1 MTGHGGQLAA
11 ISSLRPRPFFGI
23 SAERKLDVVTGALV
37 GRRVDGS
44 ERESAVTKWRNA
56 FRTSEELH
64 RFKRYAVLREATRII
79 SRRGFHNTSLDEIAE
94 GLGIS
99 KGTLYNYVSD
109 KQEILFDCHMIA
121 LDLGDKACKVAND
134 LDGSGLDKLRILL
147 LCYIEWMY
155 GEAGIG
161 GITSD
166 INALRPDD
174 RVTVVT
180 RRDKI
185 DQALVDLIEL
195 GIRDGSLRTDDPHLA
210 VFVIMGAVNSISSWY
225 ARGGRLKIEEIAEFI
240 VGMLTRSIAVDTS
253 TAKARVDVPP
263 HPEATSTFAPMVPA
277 RAGRV
282 SPAKKAVNGKA
293 KPAGASRKTA
303 S

>member
-1 MTGHGGQLAA
+1 M
-11 ISSLRPRPFFGI
+11 
-23 SAERKLDVVTGALV
+23 
-37 GRRVDGS
+37 
-44 ERESAVTKWRNA
+44 TKWRNA

-121 LDLGDKACKVAND
+121 LDLGDKACKVATD

-174 RVTVVT
+174 RITVVA
-180 RRDKI
+180 RRNKI

-195 GIRDGSLRTDDPHLA
+195 GIRDGSLVAEDPHLA

-225 ARGGRLKIEEIAEFI
+225 SRGGRLKIEEIAEVI

-253 TAKARVDVPP
+253 IARASVEVPA
-263 HPEATSTFAPMVPA
+263 HPEATLTFAPLASP
-277 RAGRV
+277 RTGRV
-282 SPAKKAVNGKA
+282 STTKKAANAKM
-293 KPAGASRKTA
+293 KPAGASRKK
-303 S
+303 SP

>member
-1 MTGHGGQLAA
+1 MA
-11 ISSLRPRPFFGI
+11 
-23 SAERKLDVVTGALV
+23 
-37 GRRVDGS
+37 
-44 ERESAVTKWRNA
+44 KWRNA
-56 FRTSEELH
+56 FRTNEELH

-99 KGTLYNYVSD
+99 KGTLYNYVKD

-121 LDLGDKACKVAND
+121 LDLGDRACELAEA
-134 LDGSGLDKLRILL
+134 LDGTGLDKLRLLL

-174 RVTVVT
+174 RRVVVQ
-180 RRDKI
+180 RRDRM
-185 DQALVDLIEL
+185 DRALVELIEL
-195 GIRDGSLRTDDPHLA
+195 GVKDGSIVTDDPHIA

-225 ARGGRLKIEEIAEFI
+225 SRNGRLTIQEIARKI
-240 VGMLTRSIAVDTS
+240 VAMLTRSIAADVTS
-253 TAKARVDVPP
+253 ARADMDVPP
-263 HPEATSTFAPMVPA
+263 HPEATMAFAPSFSVRLSRPEPAEQKRVAVPKSRRTGA
-277 RAGRV
+277 
-282 SPAKKAVNGKA
+282 AKKA
-293 KPAGASRKTA
+293 S

>member
-1 MTGHGGQLAA
+1 
-11 ISSLRPRPFFGI
+11 
-23 SAERKLDVVTGALV
+23 
-37 GRRVDGS
+37 
-44 ERESAVTKWRNA
+44 VTKWRNA

-121 LDLGDKACKVAND
+121 LDLGDQASKVAND
-134 LDGSGLDKLRILL
+134 LDGSGLDKLRLLL

-174 RVTVVT
+174 RATVVA
-180 RRDKI
+180 RRDNI
-185 DQALVDLIEL
+185 DQALLDLINL
-195 GIRDGSLRTDDPHLA
+195 GIRDGSLVADDPHLA

-225 ARGGRLKIEEIAEFI
+225 SRGGRLKIDEIADVI
-240 VGMLTRSIAVDTS
+240 VGMLTRSIAIDTS
-253 TAKARVDVPP
+253 NTKVRVEVPP
-263 HPEATSTFAPMVPA
+263 HPEATLTFAPMASA
-277 RAGRV
+277 RTGRV
-282 SPAKKAVNGKA
+282 ATAKKAGSPKA
-293 KPAGASRKTA
+293 KPAGASRKK
-303 S
+303 SL